1 VFHYSC
7 KGHQDLLYF
16 LARGWYSL
24 PPSLQVLTIY
34 SCFEGPSPGHYSRS
48 WATPEKDWAQM
59 YAIEGKTREY
69 TQVVLAELSRV
80 YPGLT
85 EFRSSDVASN
95 GFGAAYHSAAG
106 HWQPTQRD

>member
-1 VFHYSC
+1 
-7 KGHQDLLYF
+7 
-16 LARGWYSL
+16 
-24 PPSLQVLTIY
+24 
-34 SCFEGPSPGHYSRS
+34 
-48 WATPEKDWAQM
+48 M